1 MANQSS
7 LFELGIDMHIFHFY
21 AKDPYKKHK
30 VDQQLN
36 ILCNINIRFFL

>member
-7 LFELGIDMHIFHFY
+7 LFELGIGMHIFHFY

-30 VDQQLN
+30 VDHQLN
-36 ILCNINIRFFL
+36 IVDNMLLH